1 MLATSVSRSGSI
13 KSQLVDVFV
22 SIEDMLSY
30 IGEMGKIGAFG
41 NCTAAAGCGFTVPC
55 AEPAQLLG
63 LANGLLDTEGICV
76 VLAGAVLAPAH
87 ELGLANG
94 DTHSTAFSR

>member
-22 SIEDMLSY
+22 SIEDMLSC
-30 IGEMGKIGAFG
+30 ICEMGEIGAFG
-41 NCTAAAGCGFTVPC
+41 NCTAVAGCGFTVPC
-55 AEPAQLLG
+55 VQPAQLLG
-63 LANGLLDTEGICV
+63 LANGLLDVEGICV
-76 VLAGAVLAPAH
+76 VLAGAVLAPAC

-94 DTHSTAFSR
+94 DARSTAFSS

>member
-30 IGEMGKIGAFG
+30 IGEIGKTGTFG

-55 AEPAQLLG
+55 AEPVQLLG
-63 LANGLLDTEGICV
+63 LTNGLLNAEGMCCV
-76 VLAGAVLAPAH
+76 GGRCAGTCP
-87 ELGLANG
+87 
-94 DTHSTAFSR
+94 